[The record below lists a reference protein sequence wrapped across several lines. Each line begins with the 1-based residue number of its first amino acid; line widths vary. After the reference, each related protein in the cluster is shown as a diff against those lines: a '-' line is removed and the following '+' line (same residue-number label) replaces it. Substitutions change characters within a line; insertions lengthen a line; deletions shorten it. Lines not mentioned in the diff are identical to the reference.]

1 MQASLLQASSRHA
14 LGAATD
20 RLNSTLDQ
28 LGEADAQR
36 LGEELFEIVRLLAT
50 EPTLRRHL
58 ADPATAPSARSK
70 LAEALF
76 ADKLSEVTMEV
87 LTGLVSARW
96 SQTRDLVDA
105 VETLARLS
113 TLAVA
118 EKDGSLEE
126 VEDELFRVGRLI
138 AREPQ
143 LRTLL
148 GDPTAP
154 AEHRSQLLESL
165 VSGKV
170 RPVTERLL
178 VHAVRTPRGRSL
190 DRTAEELAELA
201 ASRRQRSVARVTAPT
216 ALTDEQEQRLAQ
228 TLSTIYRRDI
238 SVQVELD
245 PDLLGGLVVQVGDQI
260 IDGSISGRLSAAR
273 QRLPG

>member
-1 MQASLLQASSRHA
+1 MQPSSRQA
-14 LGAATD
+14 LGAARD
-20 RLNSTLDQ
+20 RLNSQLDQ

-36 LGEELFEIVRLLAT
+36 LGEELFEVVRLLAT
-50 EPTLRRHL
+50 ERTLRRHL
-58 ADPATAPSARSK
+58 ADPATAVSARTR

-76 ADKLSEVTMEV
+76 ADELGEATMEV

-96 SQTRDLVDA
+96 SQPRDLVDA
-105 VETLARLS
+105 VETLARLA

-138 AREPQ
+138 AREPR

-154 AEHRSQLLESL
+154 ADRRMQLLEPL
-165 VSGKV
+165 ISGKV

-178 VHAVRTPRGRSL
+178 TQAVRIPQGRSL
-190 DRTAEELAELA
+190 DRAAEQLAELA
-201 ASRRQRSVARVTAPT
+201 ASRRQRSVARVTASVG
-216 ALTDEQEQRLAQ
+216 LTDEQEQRLAQ
-228 TLSTIYRRDI
+228 TLSKIYRRDL

-245 PDLLGGLVVQVGDQI
+245 PDLLGGLVVQVGDEI
-260 IDGSISGRLSAAR
+260 IDGSVSGRLSAAR

>member
-1 MQASLLQASSRHA
+1 MQPSLLQPSSRQA
-14 LGAATD
+14 LGAARD
-20 RLNSTLDQ
+20 RLHSTLDQ
-28 LGEADAQR
+28 LGEPDAQR
-36 LGEELFEIVRLLAT
+36 LGEELFEVVRLLAT
-50 EPTLRRHL
+50 ERTLRRHL
-58 ADPATAPSARSK
+58 ADPATPPSARTK

-76 ADKLSEVTMEV
+76 ADQLGEVTMEV

-96 SQTRDLVDA
+96 SQPRDLADG
-105 VETLARLS
+105 VELLARLA

-154 AEHRSQLLESL
+154 GERRTQLLESL
-165 VSGKV
+165 ISRKV

-178 VHAVRTPRGRSL
+178 THAVRTPQGQSL

-201 ASRRQRSVARVTAPT
+201 ASRRQRSIARVTAPIG
-216 ALTDEQEQRLAQ
+216 LTDEQEQRLARA
-228 TLSTIYRRDI
+228 LSMIYRRDI
-238 SVQVELD
+238 SVHVELD
-245 PDLLGGLVVQVGDQI
+245 PDLLGGLLVQVGDEI

-273 QRLPG
+273 QQLPG

>member
-1 MQASLLQASSRHA
+1 MQASLLQPSSRHA
-14 LGAATD
+14 LGAARD

-36 LGEELFEIVRLLAT
+36 LGEELFEVVGLLAT
-50 EPTLRRHL
+50 ERTLRRHL
-58 ADPATAPSARSK
+58 ADPATAPAARTK

-76 ADKLSEVTMEV
+76 ADKLGEVTMEV

-96 SQTRDLVDA
+96 SQPRDLADA
-105 VETLARLS
+105 VEMLARLA

-143 LRTLL
+143 LRTFL

-154 AEHRSQLLESL
+154 RERRIQLLESL
-165 VSGKV
+165 ISGKV

-178 VHAVRTPRGRSL
+178 AHAVRTLGGRGL

-201 ASRRQRSVARVTAPT
+201 ASRRQRSVARVTAPV

-228 TLSTIYRRDI
+228 TLSTIYRRDM